1 MALAQED
8 LEQIQTLIN
17 NTIAATPAVSNA
29 NVRYELE
36 LRDRTTKVEQ
46 ELIHQ
51 REILING
58 FAQVDKR
65 LEQMKVEFD
74 KRFEQ
79 VDKRFEQVERRF
91 ELVDKRFEQMKVES
105 DKRFEQVDKRF
116 EKIDLQLEKQS
127 VAIMNIHQ
135 TLKQQLRWSFG
146 ISLSVSGPVIAVL
159 KLTG

>member
-8 LEQIQTLIN
+8 LEKIQNLIN
-17 NTIAATPAVSNA
+17 KSIAETPAVANA

-46 ELIHQ
+46 ELKHQ
-51 REILING
+51 RDILING

-65 LEQMKVEFD
+65 FEQLE

-79 VDKRFEQVERRF
+79 VDKRFEQMKIDS
-91 ELVDKRFEQMKVES
+91 DKRFEQVER
-105 DKRFEQVDKRF
+105 RFEQVDKRF
-116 EKIDLQLEKQS
+116 EKIDLKLEKQTE
-127 VAIMNIHQ
+127 AIMNIHQ
-135 TLKQQLRWSFG
+135 EIKQQMRWSFG
-146 ISLSVSGPVIAVL
+146 ILISVGGLVLAIL

>member
-105 DKRFEQVDKRF
+105 DKRFE
-116 EKIDLQLEKQS
+116 KIDLQLEKQS

-135 TLKQQLRWSFG
+135 EIKQQMRWSFG
-146 ISLSVSGPVIAVL
+146 ILLSVGGLVIAVL